1 MADFLI
7 RRGEKHTGRRPC
19 ADGGRD
25 WSEASTSQGMPRM
38 AGNQQKLGSIHGTRL
53 LKTQF

>member
-7 RRGEKHTGRRPC
+7 RREEKHAGRRPC